1 MLDLRNITILLDG
14 ESLMVQEI
22 TKAQPTSSSSPKDEN
37 SPDADAATA
46 ETVPRKPQAFLS
58 LTALE
63 ERDDA
68 VFNNPLSY
76 SAYNELHSK
85 LEQERH
91 VESKNVQNNK
101 QVEVVVKAAATRSKL
116 KLQPAKGLKEL
127 KAEKKRKK

>member
-1 MLDLRNITILLDG
+1 
-14 ESLMVQEI
+14 MVQKI

-37 SPDADAATA
+37 SPDAEAATT

-58 LTALE
+58 STALE

-91 VESKNVQNNK
+91 VELKNVQKNK
-101 QVEVVVKAAATRSKL
+101 QVEVAAKSAATKSKL
-116 KLQPAKGLKEL
+116 KLQPAKGLKEM
-127 KAEKKRKK
+127 KAEKKRRK